1 MAEDI
6 VQEVFLQ
13 IWLNRTRLD
22 PTKNIKSYLYIATRN
37 RALNV
42 LRRASVER
50 EHQEKITYIDSRV
63 LTPEDEL
70 ERHQTIQEAYRAID
84 QLPKRCR
91 TIFMM
96 SRFDHLKYAEIAD
109 ILNISIKTVETQ
121 MGRALKSLRQSLAH
135 LIKF

>member
-50 EHQEKITYIDSRV
+50 EHQDKITYIDSRV

-70 ERHQTIQEAYRAID
+70 ERHQTIQETHRTID
-84 QLPKRCR
+84 QLPEKCR
-91 TIFMM
+91 IIFTM
-96 SRFDHLKYAEIAD
+96 SRFDYLTYAEIAE
-109 ILNISIKTVETQ
+109 ILDISIKTVETQ
-121 MGRALKSLRQSLAH
+121 MGRALKSLRHSLAH
-135 LIKF
+135 LINF